1 MKNKRNIPQIQP
13 WIDEGEL
20 EQLKRIIETTF
31 VTENILTEE
40 FEEIVK
46 NLTGSKYAIAVTNG
60 TMALYCCL
68 KSLGIGAGDEVIVPD
83 MTFIA
88 KFCNYGRSHSSLL

>member
-46 NLTGSKYAIAVTNG
+46 NLT
-60 TMALYCCL
+60 
-68 KSLGIGAGDEVIVPD
+68 
-83 MTFIA
+83 
-88 KFCNYGRSHSSLL
+88 